1 MEDFQ
6 PLRRQDQTITI
17 WGEVATLG
25 FNVSVN
31 RDYGSLLY
39 ERFFADEDRG
49 ELEPAIVDIVRQHL
63 GPQFEARIE
72 IRSGSMWVIVIIQ
85 AVRAIYQSIA
95 EYEKFKEGLSQLS
108 SDIKNV
114 VAMTSEIAVPAD
126 QFTINSALTPGS
138 ALLYAEAMTIFNNTV
153 NDVVGKIRLL
163 LWALVFSIVIPLL
176 LAIAAGL
183 IWLL

>member
-39 ERFFADEDRG
+39 ERFFVDEDRG
-49 ELEPAIVDIVRQHL
+49 ELKPAIVDIVRQHL

-85 AVRAIYQSIA
+85 AVSGSTNPLQNT
-95 EYEKFKEGLSQLS
+95 KS
-108 SDIKNV
+108 SRKV
-114 VAMTSEIAVPAD
+114 FPSYR
-126 QFTINSALTPGS
+126 LT
-138 ALLYAEAMTIFNNTV
+138 
-153 NDVVGKIRLL
+153 
-163 LWALVFSIVIPLL
+163 
-176 LAIAAGL
+176 
-183 IWLL
+183 